1 MYENRCF
8 GFYLLRF
15 LNDLCGFAPSNHV
28 HNSVWG
34 ALDYEKWS
42 LELLSTKYLEHY
54 LN

>member
-1 MYENRCF
+1 MKTDAL
-8 GFYLLRF
+8 GFTYSGF

-42 LELLSTKYLEHY
+42 LELLSTKYLELY